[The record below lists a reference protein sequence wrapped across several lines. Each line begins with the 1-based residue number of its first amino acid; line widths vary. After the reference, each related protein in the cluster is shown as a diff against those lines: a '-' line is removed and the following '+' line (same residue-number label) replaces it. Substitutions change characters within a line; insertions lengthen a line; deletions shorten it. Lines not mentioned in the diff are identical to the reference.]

1 MRLKS
6 ALAFIVLGAILKF
19 AVTADARWL
28 DIQTLGVIFMV
39 VGSFGVALL
48 LYRPMLARSRR
59 RGEPLGPALVELG
72 ERDSYKPEQPDPM
85 LVSEIENAHQLAQEA
100 RPFLEAEGYTSQR
113 IGELALAF
121 AAKDVGWS
129 TEEFIDWALAQ
140 GRVGQ
145 DPSVDV

>member
-19 AVTADARWL
+19 AVTADASWL

-48 LYRPMLARSRR
+48 LYRTMLARSRR
-59 RGEPLGPALVELG
+59 RPEPLGPALVELG

-85 LVSEIENAHQLAQEA
+85 LVSEIENARQLAQEA
-100 RPFLEAEGYTSQR
+100 GPFLEAEGYTSQR
-113 IGELALAF
+113 VGELALAF

-145 DPSVDV
+145 DPSVGV